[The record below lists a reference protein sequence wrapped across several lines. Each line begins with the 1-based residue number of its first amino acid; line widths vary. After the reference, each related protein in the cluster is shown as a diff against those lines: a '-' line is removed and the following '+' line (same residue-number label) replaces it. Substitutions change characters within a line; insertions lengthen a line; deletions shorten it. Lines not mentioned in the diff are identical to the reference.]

1 MAIDNDL
8 QQLIDARA
16 QRGPFDSHDVVHD
29 FRARFSAEYA
39 ALLRAAERRVARQA
53 HVAQSKKKPSAV
65 HRLHTA
71 LGIRIARLCQAAGL
85 YRTPSRSLDVHG
97 QHSRC
102 LAWTMAG
109 ACDAPINMPSG
120 AIAASL

>member
-1 MAIDNDL
+1 MAIDNNL
-8 QQLIDARA
+8 KQLIDARA

-29 FRARFSAEYA
+29 FRARFSAEYEV
-39 ALLRAAERRVARQA
+39 LLRAAERRAAR
-53 HVAQSKKKPSAV
+53 HAQGSSSKKKPSAV

-85 YRTPSRSLDVHG
+85 HRTPSRSLDVHG

-109 ACDAPINMPSG
+109 PCE
-120 AIAASL
+120 ASVKM